1 MVEARAPK
9 KPKSLSRPRK
19 PESLTDSESA
29 ALRLSAARVC
39 TLLAESLI
47 LKRVAREP
55 EVAISELS
63 ELLSK
68 LQSLRQSELPGD
80 APAVLDAVDTQL
92 KGQGRELRK
101 ARHDFRTI
109 VEVTKRLNSQGLD
122 LQRIETF
129 VNRLLMGQ
137 FAAAKTYF
145 LREGDFD
152 DGVFRCQR
160 DSRVDFRFAYE
171 SPFVAWVLGLQR
183 PFVVSEHERELSR
196 FGIRD
201 SLARHQIEVISPLVR
216 HEQDRRLLEGLLFLG
231 QRITVMPFDERDLEF
246 LGLVSDLVAIALHNA
261 SLFFASTHD
270 ALTKIYGRGHF
281 DMTID
286 QELQRALRYDD
297 EARQVSLAM
306 VDIDHFKRFNDTYGH
321 AVGDEVLRQ
330 VARTL
335 ADTVR
340 KIDVVARYGGEE
352 FAVIFP
358 EIRKQEARIAAE
370 RIRSAIENLRV
381 QVDGVEEPLSVTV
394 SIGIATFPEDAD
406 ERQALINRAD
416 QALYCAKEEARNCVV
431 LAGNQS

>member
-1 MVEARAPK
+1 MGNMGT
-9 KPKSLSRPRK
+9 S
-19 PESLTDSESA
+19 D
-29 ALRLSAARVC
+29 
-39 TLLAESLI
+39 
-47 LKRVAREP
+47 
-55 EVAISELS
+55 LS
-63 ELLSK
+63 ELLTK
-68 LQSLRQSELPGD
+68 LTSLRQSEELGG
-80 APAVLDAVDTQL
+80 AHGVLEAVATQL
-92 KGQGRELRK
+92 KAQGRELRK

-152 DGVFRCQR
+152 DGVFRCQK
-160 DSRVDFRFAYE
+160 DPRVDFAFAYE

-183 PFVVSEHERELSR
+183 PFVVAEHERELTR
-196 FGIRD
+196 FGIWD
-201 SLARHQIEVISPLVR
+201 DLAGHQIEVISPLVR
-216 HEQDRRLLEGLLFLG
+216 NEQDRRLLEGLLFLG
-231 QRITVMPFDERDLEF
+231 QRISIMPFDERDLVF

-286 QELQRALRYDD
+286 QELQRARRYDD
-297 EARQVSLAM
+297 VSRRVSLAM

-358 EIRKQEARIAAE
+358 EIRKEEAKIAAE
-370 RIRSAIENLRV
+370 RIRAAIENLRV
-381 QVDGVEEPLSVTV
+381 KLEGIDEPLSVTV
-394 SIGIATFPEDAD
+394 SIGIATFPDDAD
-406 ERQALINRAD
+406 ERQALINKAD
-416 QALYCAKEEARNCVV
+416 QALYCAKAEDRNCVV
-431 LAGNQS
+431 LSGSEA